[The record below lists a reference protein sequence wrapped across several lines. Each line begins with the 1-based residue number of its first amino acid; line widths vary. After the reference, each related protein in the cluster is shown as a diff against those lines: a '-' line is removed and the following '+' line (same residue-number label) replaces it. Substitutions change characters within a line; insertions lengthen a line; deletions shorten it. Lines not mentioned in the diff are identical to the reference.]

1 MRHLLI
7 LILLLSTLSF
17 IGCKDESEATYL
29 IDRAE
34 SLLKSD
40 PDSSLILLDSIAV
53 PDNLSDKLLARWCM
67 LSVKWRTRYI
77 RICPT
82 YSNCGVRKP
91 ITSRTERGRSKRG
104 SVCTWGVRMWRIRIT
119 SWL

>member
-7 LILLLSTLSF
+7 LISLLSTLSF
-17 IGCKDESEATYL
+17 IGCRDESDAIYL

-40 PDSSLILLDSIAV
+40 PDSSHILLDSIAV

-67 LSVKWRTRYI
+67 LSGKVAGHVI
-77 RICPT
+77 H
-82 YSNCGVRKP
+82 
-91 ITSRTERGRSKRG
+91 G
-104 SVCTWGVRMWRIRIT
+104 SALCTTIAT
-119 SWL
+119 CASLL

>member
-53 PDNLSDKLLARWCM
+53 PDNLSDSLLRVARNGAGASEDRFV
-67 LSVKWRTRYI
+67 LGAFV
-77 RICPT
+77 
-82 YSNCGVRKP
+82 CG
-91 ITSRTERGRSKRG
+91 G
-104 SVCTWGVRMWRIRIT
+104 
-119 SWL
+119 

>member
-53 PDNLSDKLLARWCM
+53 PDNLSDKLLARCYP
-67 LSVKWRTRYI
+67 VKWRTRYI

>member
-7 LILLLSTLSF
+7 LISLLSTLSF
-17 IGCKDESEATYL
+17 IGCRDESDAIYL

-40 PDSSLILLDSIAV
+40 PDSSHILLDSIAV

-67 LSVKWRTRYI
+67 LSGKVADN
-77 RICPT
+77 
-82 YSNCGVRKP
+82 NCYVRKP
-91 ITSRTERGRSKRG
+91 IISHTGQSKNKRRL
-104 SVCTWGVRMWRIRIT
+104 VCIWGVRMWKIKRTRKR
-119 SWL
+119 

>member
-53 PDNLSDKLLARWCM
+53 PDNLSDKLLAR
-67 LSVKWRTRYI
+67 YI

>member
-67 LSVKWRTRYI
+67 LSGHVIYGSALRTAIAACASLLRVA
-77 RICPT
+77 RNGAGA
-82 YSNCGVRKP
+82 SEDRFVLGAFVCG
-91 ITSRTERGRSKRG
+91 G
-104 SVCTWGVRMWRIRIT
+104 
-119 SWL
+119 

>member
-40 PDSSLILLDSIAV
+40 PDSSLILLDSR
-53 PDNLSDKLLARWCM
+53 AR
-67 LSVKWRTRYI
+67 
-77 RICPT
+77 
-82 YSNCGVRKP
+82 
-91 ITSRTERGRSKRG
+91 
-104 SVCTWGVRMWRIRIT
+104 
-119 SWL
+119 

>member
-7 LILLLSTLSF
+7 LISLLSTLSF
-17 IGCKDESEATYL
+17 IGCRDESDAIYL

-40 PDSSLILLDSIAV
+40 PDSSHILLDSIAV

-67 LSVKWRTRYI
+67 LSGKVADTLY
-77 RICPT
+77 RICPM
-82 YSNCGVRKP
+82 YNNCYVRKP
-91 ITSRTERGRSKRG
+91 IISHTGQSKNKRRL
-104 SVCTWGVRMWRIRIT
+104 VCIWGVRMWKIKRTRKR
-119 SWL
+119 